1 MIQVATV
8 TRFPLRRRT
17 GQPEPPAPQLG
28 VDDHPFDPRRL
39 LGALLARKYMIGGIV
54 VLGVG
59 LGILYANQI
68 TPLYSAQTTLL
79 IEGVQQKVV
88 NIESV
93 AQGIKPDY
101 YTNETQ
107 AAVIRSRDL
116 IGKVVDKLDLY
127 NNPLFNPELAPP
139 KAGMLDALKA
149 MIAGWFGREAGS
161 GKKIVDPYAG
171 MTPAEKRAAQRESLI
186 DTFLTGLTVT
196 PSQRALLVTV
206 EYVSPDAEMAAKSA
220 NATAEAYLLQQLE
233 RKDSVT
239 QKATV
244 WLSQRAGEMRERV
257 IDSER
262 RLENYRRQTGIME
275 VQGVNLLREEIAK
288 VNGDLIAARAKRVE
302 AEARYQQV
310 QSMLRSSGDP
320 NTVAAVLDSPLI
332 QRLREQ
338 EAQVVRKLAEL
349 RTRLRPGHPDM
360 ILADSELKD
369 LDKKIAAE
377 VNKIVVN
384 LGNELQI
391 ARVRENN
398 LTAELRRLER
408 QVEGQNE
415 AAANLKALQTEV
427 QANKQLFETINSR
440 FKETSVVDEG
450 LQQPDAHIISRATVP
465 GVPFYPQKRVILA
478 IALFFSAAIGIG
490 IAIVLELLDSGFRNA
505 EQLEEMTGLPTIGSV
520 PRLGRADRRHLPHQ
534 VISLRPNSSYSEA
547 VRSVRTALMLS
558 DPDSSPRT
566 LLITSSVSGE
576 GKTSLSLSLASL
588 AARSGQRVIALDCD
602 FRHPNLHLAL
612 DSANTNGLCNY
623 LTGQAELGDVVEIDP
638 ATGLH
643 YIPAGTRAPHPT
655 DLLSSTRMHA
665 LLRRLE
671 TLYDLVILDAPPLL
685 AVSDALVLVRTVDR
699 VVYLVRWEKV
709 RRETAIAGLKQLVDA
724 GANIAGTVLTQIDL
738 KKQNRYGY
746 RGAGGSYYYGQN
758 PKYYNE

>member
-1 MIQVATV
+1 MASI
-8 TRFPLRRRT
+8 TRFPLRRRV
-17 GQPEPPAPQLG
+17 GQAEPPALPPG
-28 VDDHPFDPRRL
+28 IDDHPFDPRRL
-39 LGALLARKYMIGGIV
+39 LAALLARKYMIGGIM

-68 TPLYSAQTTLL
+68 TPLYSADTTLL
-79 IEGVQQKVV
+79 IEGAQQKVV

-127 NNPLFNPELAPP
+127 NSPLFNPELAPP
-139 KAGMLDALKA
+139 RAGMLAALNA
-149 MIAGWFGREAGS
+149 ILGGWFGRDARHREKS
-161 GKKIVDPYAG
+161 VDPYAG
-171 MTPAEKRAAQRESLI
+171 MTPAEKHAAQREALI
-186 DTFLTGLTVT
+186 DSFLTGLTVT

-206 EYVSPDAEMAAKSA
+206 EYASPDADMAAKAA
-220 NATAEAYLLQQLE
+220 NAIAEVYIQQQLQ
-233 RKDSVT
+233 RKNTVT
-239 QKATV
+239 QNASK
-244 WLSQRAGEMRERV
+244 WLAQRAGELRQKV

-262 RLENYRRQTGIME
+262 RLEDYRRKSGIME
-275 VQGVNLLREEIAK
+275 VQGLNLLREEIAK
-288 VNGDLIAARAKRVE
+288 VNDDLIAARTKRVE

-310 QSMLRSSGDP
+310 QKLLRSGDA

-338 EAQVVRKLAEL
+338 EAQVLRKIAEL

-360 ILADSELKD
+360 ILANSELKD
-369 LDKKIAAE
+369 LDKKIQNE
-377 VNKIVVN
+377 VNKIVVS
-384 LGNELQI
+384 LGNDLQI
-391 ARVRENN
+391 ARVRESS
-398 LTAELRRLER
+398 LSSELQRLER

-427 QANKQLFETINSR
+427 QANKQLFETVNAR
-440 FKETSVVDEG
+440 FKETSVVEEG

-465 GVPFYPQKRVILA
+465 ILPFYPQKRVIVA
-478 IALFFSAAIGIG
+478 IALFFSTALGVG
-490 IAIVLELLDSGFRNA
+490 IAIILELLDSGFRNA

-520 PRLGRADRRHLPHQ
+520 PRLARADRNRRPHQ
-534 VISLRPNSSYSEA
+534 VISLRPNSTYSEA
-547 VRSVRTALMLS
+547 VRSIRTALMLS
-558 DPDSSPRT
+558 DPDTAPRA

-576 GKTSLSLSLASL
+576 GKTSMSLSLASL

-612 DSANTNGLCNY
+612 DCANTNGLSNY
-623 LTGQAELGDVVEIDP
+623 LTGQAELSDVVEIDP
-638 ATGLH
+638 ATGMH
-643 YIPAGTRAPHPT
+643 FIPAGARAPHPT
-655 DLLSSTRMHA
+655 DLLSSARMHA

-671 TLYDLVILDAPPLL
+671 SLYDVVVLDAPPLL
-685 AVSDALVLVRTVDR
+685 AVSDALVLVRAVDR

-709 RRETAIAGLKQLVDA
+709 RRETAVAGLKQLVDA

-738 KKQNRYGY
+738 KKQSRYGY
-746 RGAGGSYYYGQN
+746 RGAGGSYYYSQN
-758 PKYYNE
+758 PRYYNE

>member
-1 MIQVATV
+1 MASV
-8 TRFPLRRRT
+8 TRFPLRRRA
-17 GQPEPPAPQLG
+17 GQPEPPPPPLG

-39 LGALLARKYMIGGIV
+39 LGALLARKYMIGAIV
-54 VLGVG
+54 VMGVG
-59 LGILYANQI
+59 LGLLYANQI
-68 TPLYSAQTTLL
+68 TPLFSAQSTLL

-127 NNPLFNPELAPP
+127 NNPLFNPELSPP
-139 KAGMLDALKA
+139 KAGVLEALHA
-149 MIAGWFGREAGS
+149 TIAGWFGGGQAKRRL
-161 GKKIVDPYAG
+161 DPYAG
-171 MTPAEKRAAQRESLI
+171 MTPAEKRGAQRESLI
-186 DTFLTGLTVT
+186 DTFLAGLTVT

-206 EYVSPDAEMAAKSA
+206 EYVSPDAETAAKAA
-220 NATAEAYLLQQLE
+220 NAVAEAYIRQQLE
-233 RKDSVT
+233 RKDTVT
-239 QKATV
+239 QKATE
-244 WLSQRAGEMRERV
+244 WLSQRATEMRQKV

-262 RLENYRRQTGIME
+262 RLEDYRRKTGIME

-288 VNGDLIAARAKRVE
+288 VNNDLIAARAKRVE

-310 QSMLRSSGDP
+310 QSMLKSSGDP
-320 NTVAAVLDSPLI
+320 NTLAAVLDSPLI

-338 EAQVVRKLAEL
+338 EAQVVRKIAEL

-360 ILADSELKD
+360 ILANSELQD

-377 VNKIVVN
+377 VNKIVIN

-398 LTAELRRLER
+398 LNGELHRLER
-408 QVEGQNE
+408 QVDSQNQ

-465 GVPFYPQKRVILA
+465 AQPFYPQKRVILA
-478 IALFFSAAIGIG
+478 IAMFFSAAIGIG
-490 IAIVLELLDSGFRNA
+490 IAIVLELLDSGFRTP
-505 EQLEEMTGLPTIGSV
+505 EHLEEMTGLPTIGAV
-520 PRLGRADRRHLPHQ
+520 PRLGRADRHHLPHQ
-534 VISLRPNSSYSEA
+534 VITLRPNSGYSES
-547 VRSVRTALMLS
+547 VRSIRTALMLS
-558 DPDSSPRT
+558 DPDSAPRT

-602 FRHPNLHLAL
+602 FRHPNLHIAL
-612 DSANTNGLCNY
+612 KSPNTSGLCNY
-623 LTGQAELGDVVEIDP
+623 LTGQAELDEVVEIDP
-638 ATGLH
+638 ATGMH
-643 YIPAGTRAPHPT
+643 YIAAGARAPHPT
-655 DLLSSTRMHA
+655 DLLSSSRMHA

-671 TLYDLVILDAPPLL
+671 TLYDVVILDAPPLL
-685 AVSDALVLVRTVDR
+685 AVSDALVLVRAVDR

-724 GANIAGTVLTQIDL
+724 GANIAGTVLTQVDL
-738 KKQNRYGY
+738 KKQHRYGY

-758 PKYYNE
+758 REYYND